1 MTIIRRLAKR
11 LARQD
16 GYTLME
22 MLTALA
28 IFGTVAGALTQL
40 FVSATTAEVQSNRRF
55 QAQQQARL
63 ALDVMRNQV
72 HCASV
77 ATVSDAGA
85 TVKLDL
91 PSQCKGQPNTTWCAL
106 AVGAGTTRYALY
118 MKAGTTCS
126 ATGSTKYADYLTSN
140 VLFSYNSATPASL
153 AKLTV
158 TFPVN
163 TKPSVGNEKYTLQDS
178 LTMRNSVRL

>member
-1 MTIIRRLAKR
+1 
-11 LARQD
+11 
-16 GYTLME
+16 ME
-22 MLTALA
+22 LLLVLT
-28 IFGTVAGALTQL
+28 IFGTITGALTQL

-72 HCASV
+72 HCASG
-77 ATVSDAGA
+77 ATVTDGGA

-91 PSQCKGQPNTTWCAL
+91 PSQCKGQPNTTWCA
-106 AVGAGTTRYALY
+106 VGSGTRYALY

-126 ATGSTKYADYLTSN
+126 SSGTRYADYLTSN
-140 VLFSYNSATPASL
+140 ALFAFTAATTDSL
-153 AKLTV
+153 AKLQL

-163 TKPSVGNEKYTLQDS
+163 TKPSQGNEYYRLQDA
-178 LTMRNSVRL
+178 LTLRNSQRLT